1 MPRIITITEKKMS
14 KIKNYFHDEIEA
26 QERHEQS
33 EPDVEEVEQTAK
45 DKPKWSIPS
54 KYSEVW

>member
-1 MPRIITITEKKMS
+1 MS

-26 QERHEQS
+26 QALERHEQS

-45 DKPKWSIPS
+45 EKPKWSIPS